1 MKMTKVTEEFLQR
14 QDEILVAAFNLFRRL
29 GLKRVSMVDIAQA
42 AEVSRTTLYR
52 HFKSKRAIMELILAR
67 QREYGFD
74 FLEYLKDD
82 SVSLSEKM
90 QEMLRLK
97 YEMVKSWGDL
107 LINEILTDSD
117 YSIQLHQLQEKM
129 GRQFIE
135 FLRKE
140 QKQGNLSDEFDVE
153 FIYIYLTKL
162 EYLVMDETLQGY
174 YPDLASLIVA
184 VLNISFNGVRIR

>member
-1 MKMTKVTEEFLQR
+1 MIKVTEEFLQR

-29 GLKRVSMVDIAQA
+29 GLKRVSMIDIAQA

-52 HFKSKRAIMELILAR
+52 HFKNKRAIVELILAR
-67 QREYGFD
+67 QREYGLD
-74 FLEYLKDD
+74 FLEYLNDD
-82 SVSLSEKM
+82 SASLVEKM

-107 LINEILTDSD
+107 LIHEILTDSD
-117 YSIQLHQLQEKM
+117 YSLQLHQLQEEM
-129 GRQFIE
+129 GQQFIE
-135 FLRKE
+135 FLRRE
-140 QKQGNLSDEFDVE
+140 QKQGNISDEFEVE
-153 FIYIYLTKL
+153 FIYMYLTKL

-184 VLNISFNGVRIR
+184 VLNISLNGVRIR

>member
-1 MKMTKVTEEFLQR
+1 MTKVTEEFLQR